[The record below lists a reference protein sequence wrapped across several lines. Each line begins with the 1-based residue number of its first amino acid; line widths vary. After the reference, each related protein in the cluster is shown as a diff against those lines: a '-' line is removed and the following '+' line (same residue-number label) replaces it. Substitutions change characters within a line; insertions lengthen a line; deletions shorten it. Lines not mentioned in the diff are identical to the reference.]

1 MKIGDM
7 KHRVTFQEE
16 VKVPDGHKGFTV
28 SWIYKVEV
36 WGSVKPLSS
45 RERFFSDQ
53 IKAEVT
59 HKVRVRYLE
68 GVTEAMRIKHRGRVL
83 LIAGIIDIDEKQEE
97 LEITCAEE
105 K

>member
-7 KHRVTFQEE
+7 RHRVTFQEE
-16 VKVPDGHKGFTV
+16 MKTPDGHKGFTV
-28 SWIYKVEV
+28 TWIYFKEV
-36 WGSVKPLSS
+36 WGSVTPLSS
-45 RERFFSDQ
+45 RERFFSQQ

-59 HKVRVRYLE
+59 HRVEVRYLE
-68 GVTEAMRIKHRGRVL
+68 GITEAMRISHRGRVL
-83 LIAGIIDIDEKQEE
+83 LIAGIIDVEERQEV